1 MPTYPGQPAGGYG
14 YQPGGSAVPQSQ
26 QGGGNRQGGYTG
38 LGGIQRYGQAN
49 PMGPFGM
56 LGAQSPGYNPA
67 GGTGGT
73 TGDRG
78 SSVARDYLTGVVQG
92 QNTPYNEATRTSMY
106 GRAAGMNAAAEGAQ
120 NRQLGE
126 QAAMGGASPTD
137 PSYANLMRQSM
148 AQRQGANVQ
157 AAGDIDR
164 TANLA
169 NQQTQQQAAGALMGS
184 EDERYALQ
192 QGYNQRAMQ
201 TALGYL
207 YGGGGGQQ
215 QSTPN
220 NTQFLGFY
228 GQGGF
233 G

>member
-1 MPTYPGQPAGGYG
+1 MPSYPTGY
-14 YQPGGSAVPQSQ
+14 GGSAVPYSQ
-26 QGGGNRQGGYTG
+26 QRGGSRQGGYTG
-38 LGGIQRYGQAN
+38 LGGIQQFGQAN
-49 PMGPFGM
+49 PMGPYGM
-56 LGAQSPGYNPA
+56 LGAQRPGQTPA
-67 GGTGGT
+67 TGAAST

-78 SSVARDYLTGVVQG
+78 SSIARDYLTGVVQG

-106 GRAAGMNAAAEGAQ
+106 GRASGMNAAAEGAQ
-120 NRQLGE
+120 NRQLSE

-137 PSYANLMRQSM
+137 PSYANLMRQTM

-169 NQQTQQQAAGALMGS
+169 NQQAQMGAADRLMGS
-184 EDERYALQ
+184 EDERFALQ

-207 YGGGGGQQ
+207 YGGGASQQ

>member
-1 MPTYPGQPAGGYG
+1 MV
-14 YQPGGSAVPQSQ
+14 YQPGGSAVPQRQ
-26 QGGGNRQGGYTG
+26 QMGGNRSGGYTG
-38 LGGIQRYGQAN
+38 VGTIQQYGYAN
-49 PMGPFGM
+49 PSGPYAYM
-56 LGAQSPGYNPA
+56 GAQRPGQTPA
-67 GGTGGT
+67 TGAAST
-73 TGDRG
+73 SGDRG

-120 NRQLGE
+120 NRQIGE

-137 PSYANLMRQSM
+137 PSYANLMRQSL

-164 TANLA
+164 TANVA
-169 NQQTQQQAAGALMGS
+169 NQQAQMGAADRLMGS
-184 EDERYALQ
+184 EDERFALQ

-201 TALGYL
+201 AALGYL
-207 YGGGGGQQ
+207 YGGSGGQT